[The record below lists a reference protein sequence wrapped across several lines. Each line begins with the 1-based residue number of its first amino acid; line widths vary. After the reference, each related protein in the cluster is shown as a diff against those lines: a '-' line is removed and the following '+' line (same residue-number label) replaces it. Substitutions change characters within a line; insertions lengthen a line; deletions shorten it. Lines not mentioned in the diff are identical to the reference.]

1 MSYILW
7 LYIGE
12 IIIPIKL
19 KYIKV
24 FPTRLHSCSNAQIS
38 KKKVRKMSWSFT
50 SDSPIYLQIAEIIK
64 FRILR
69 GEYPPGT
76 RIPSVRE
83 LAQEAAVNPNTM
95 QRALALLKSA
105 GLLIT
110 RRTTG
115 RTVTEHQELI
125 LLTRRTLAKEYVK
138 RLSALDFSIKE
149 INELMQEASKE
160 TT

>member
-1 MSYILW
+1 
-7 LYIGE
+7 
-12 IIIPIKL
+12 
-19 KYIKV
+19 
-24 FPTRLHSCSNAQIS
+24 
-38 KKKVRKMSWSFT
+38 MSWSFT
-50 SDSPIYLQIAEIIK
+50 SDAPIYLQIAEIIK

-95 QRALALLKSA
+95 QRALALVKSE

-125 LLTRRTLAKEYVK
+125 QLTRRILAKDYIK
-138 RLSALDFSIKE
+138 QLSALDFSIEE

-160 TT
+160 MRRQIGRASCRERV